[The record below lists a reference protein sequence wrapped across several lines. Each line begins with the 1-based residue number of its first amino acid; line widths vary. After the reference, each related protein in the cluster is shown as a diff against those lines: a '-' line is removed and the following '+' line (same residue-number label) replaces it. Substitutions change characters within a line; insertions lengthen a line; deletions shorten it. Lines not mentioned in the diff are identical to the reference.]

1 MKRKILKTLIC
12 AAAAMMIHSV
22 SVEAEEAPTPA
33 DVVFTTDYL
42 NVRDEPSLDSNVLF
56 VLAPNTPVYRVEEGD
71 EFDVVTIENQIFYL
85 NNEYLRDFEYHKI
98 YSESDLRLLSAII
111 YEEAGN
117 QCVAGQQA
125 VGIVVMNRVR
135 STQFPSSI
143 YDVLWQQG
151 QFFNP
156 NFISFYNRCLAA
168 YDNGSIPQ
176 SCIDAAKY
184 ALSCNTSVEYNGQ
197 ILDLSNILF
206 FSRYRADCKIKI
218 QDHQFA

>member
-1 MKRKILKTLIC
+1 MKRKTLKMLIG

-22 SVEAEEAPTPA
+22 SVKAEEIPTPA
-33 DVVFTTDYL
+33 DVVYTTDYL

-56 VLAPNTPVYRVEEGD
+56 VLTPDTPVYRIEEGKD
-71 EFDVVTIENQIFYL
+71 FDTFTIENQIFYL
-85 NNEYLRDFEYHKI
+85 NNEYLRDDFE
-98 YSESDLRLLSAII
+98 YSESDIRLLASIV

-117 QCVAGQQA
+117 QCIAGQQA

-135 STQFPSSI
+135 SNSFPSSI
-143 YDVLWQQG
+143 YDVLWQEG

-156 NFISFYNRCLAA
+156 DFIGFYNRCLAA
-168 YDNGSIPQ
+168 YDNGTIPQ

-184 ALSCNTSVEYNGQ
+184 ALSGNTSVEYNGQ

-206 FSRYRADCKIKI
+206 FSRYRTDCKIKI